1 MSLGKRVDSL
11 VDDTALSAW
20 LDKAADAGGPAPLP
34 APPAAPNLGALRQ
47 QELDVWRRWKAQ
59 PNAQDFERLYNSHK
73 PVIYRAAER
82 YLNSTTLP
90 KAAVRSDMVRQYIT
104 ALSSYDPSKGAAL
117 PTHIHTAMQ
126 HTGRYLAKYQNVGK
140 IPEERA
146 SLIGLFQNRLGHLR
160 EQLGREPSNAEL
172 ADDMKAS
179 MAEVAELSR
188 AMKKV
193 TPKTIETL
201 RGEVR
206 RDLLAEAPGGE
217 AQLGASPM
225 LDHLVFLHGSLSPE
239 QQVVL
244 EHTFAGFGKPVVDDP
259 VELSPVIGMS
269 PQKIRA
275 LRKQIA
281 GKVMRYY

>member
-1 MSLGKRVDSL
+1 MARPVEDS
-11 VDDTALSAW
+11 DAGEPLSSW
-20 LDKAADAGGPAPLP
+20 LEKAAADAGD
-34 APPAAPNLGALRQ
+34 LGELRQ
-47 QELDVWRRWKAQ
+47 RELAVWSRWRQ
-59 PNAQDFERLYNSHK
+59 NPNPQDFEWLYNSHQ
-73 PVIYRAAER
+73 PVIYRAGER

-90 KAAVRSDMVRQYIT
+90 KAAVRSDMLRQYIT
-104 ALSSYDPSKGAAL
+104 ALGSYDPQKGASL
-117 PTHIHTAMQ
+117 STHIHTAMQ

-140 IPEERA
+140 IPVDRA

-188 AMKKV
+188 TMNKV

-206 RDLLAEAPGGE
+206 RDLLSEAPGGE
-217 AQLGASPM
+217 AHLESSPL
-225 LDHLVFLHGSLSPE
+225 LDHLVYLHGSLSPE

-244 EHTFAGFGKPVVDDP
+244 EHTFGGFGKPVIEDP
-259 VELSPVIGMS
+259 VQLSPVIGLS

-275 LRKQIA
+275 VRKQIA
-281 GKVMRYY
+281 GRVMKYY

>member
-1 MSLGKRVDSL
+1 MDSSVEDGRL
-11 VDDTALSAW
+11 AW
-20 LDKAADAGGPAPLP
+20 LDKAADVAM
-34 APPAAPNLGALRQ
+34 PAAPANLGELRHK
-47 QELDVWRRWKAQ
+47 ELEVWDRWRKN
-59 PNAQDFERLYNSHK
+59 PNAQDFEWLYNSHK

-90 KAAVRSDMVRQYIT
+90 KAAVRSDMLRQYIT
-104 ALSSYDPSKGAAL
+104 ALSTYDPHKGAAL
-117 PTHIHTAMQ
+117 PTHINTTMQ

-146 SLIGLFQNRLGHLR
+146 SLIGLFQNRLAHLR

-217 AQLGASPM
+217 THIGSSPL
-225 LDHLVFLHGSLSPE
+225 LDHLIFLHGSLSPE

-244 EHTFAGFGKPVVDDP
+244 EHTFEGFGKPVIQDP
-259 VELSPVIGMS
+259 VQLGPVVGMS

-281 GKVMRYY
+281 GRAMKYY